1 MFDMEALDRIVKETL
16 KAIEQSKAQI
26 YDIAEN
32 TRLEMVRVRQELE
45 QVKEEMNGI
54 IKEVDE
60 LEVLEKKA
68 RLRLVEVS
76 RDFNKYTEKDIKE
89 AYEKAYSLQ
98 VELVKRREK
107 EKLLRYRRDHL
118 EVSLKRLESTAQ
130 RAEKLVSQIGV
141 VFNFL
146 SGALQDL
153 NTVIGELQQT
163 QALAVS
169 IIKAQEEE
177 RQRVAREIH
186 DGPAQSLANIVMRAE
201 FCKKLLDKDPE
212 KVPGELASLQEAARN
227 SLTEI
232 RKIIFDLRPMLLDDL
247 GLVPALQRY
256 IGVYKEQYG
265 VNVEFIFIGEQ
276 KRLEGP
282 VEIALFRMVQEAL
295 TNVRKH
301 SRASHALV
309 KVELHDKKVNIVV
322 RDDGVGFNLE
332 KAPLAEGSR
341 GYGLVGMK
349 ERALLLGGNFFISS
363 APGKG
368 TTVSI
373 SIPIEQ

>member
-1 MFDMEALDRIVKETL
+1 MFNTEALDRIVKETL
-16 KAIEQSKAQI
+16 KAIEQSKVQI

-32 TRLEMVRVRQELE
+32 TRLEMARVKQELE

-54 IKEVDE
+54 IKEVDR

-68 RLRLVEVS
+68 RIRLVEVS
-76 RDFNKYTEKDIKE
+76 SDFQKYHEKDIKE

-98 VELVKRREK
+98 VELIKCRER

-118 EVSLKRLESTAQ
+118 EVSLKRLENTTQ

-153 NTVIGELQQT
+153 NTVIGEMQQT
-163 QALAVS
+163 QAMAVS

-212 KVPGELASLQEAARN
+212 KVPGELTSLQEIARS

-247 GLVPALQRY
+247 GLIPALQRY
-256 IGVYKEQYG
+256 TGIYAEQYG
-265 VNVEFIFIGEQ
+265 INVEFLSLGEQ

-295 TNVRKH
+295 TNIRKH
-301 SRASHALV
+301 SRASRALV
-309 KVELHDKKVNIVV
+309 KVEMHDKKINIVV
-322 RDDGVGFNLE
+322 KDNGVGFNPE
-332 KAPLAEGSR
+332 KIPLAEGSK

-349 ERALLLGGNFFISS
+349 ERALLLGGSFLISS

-373 SIPIEQ
+373 SIPVEK